1 MKTSHRFLIT
11 IAAVVATSFIASLF
25 WRYLFDTRIPGYL
38 AGLIGGLA
46 AVPVWE
52 ILKKRS

>member
-11 IAAVVATSFIASLF
+11 IATVLVTSFVASLL

-38 AGLIGGLA
+38 SGLIGGLA

-52 ILKKRS
+52 MLKKRS

>member
-11 IAAVVATSFIASLF
+11 IATVLVTSFVASLL

-38 AGLIGGLA
+38 SGLIGGLA

-52 ILKKRS
+52 MLRKRS

>member
-1 MKTSHRFLIT
+1 MKASHRFLIT
-11 IAAVVATSFIASLF
+11 IAAVVVTSLLASLL

-38 AGLIGGLA
+38 SGLIGGLA

>member
-1 MKTSHRFLIT
+1 MKTSQRFLIT
-11 IAAVVATSFIASLF
+11 IAAVLVASFVASLF

-38 AGLIGGLA
+38 SGLIGGLA

>member
-11 IAAVVATSFIASLF
+11 IAAVLVTSFVASLL

-38 AGLIGGLA
+38 SGLIGGLA